1 MKKLIFLIMVMLFL
15 MPGVVFAGP
24 LDIGDIISKLEVKQG
39 VAFSLADSQLNYLST
54 AELMD
59 YKGFSLEAGSAYD
72 AEKTGIKAVGVIS
85 YDLLKLKD
93 LGVNVPILDMIH
105 LRPGIYFGMG
115 RIGGNNETDYG
126 LSLSMISFSW

>member
-1 MKKLIFLIMVMLFL
+1 MKKLIILIAVMLL
-15 MPGVVFAGP
+15 LVPGIVFAGT
-24 LDIGDIISKLEVKQG
+24 LGIGDIISNLEVKQG
-39 VAFSLADSQLNYLST
+39 MAFSLADSQLNYLST